1 MEASRKVEPIPQ
13 HIKRQFVRD
22 LQSGD
27 AVSDIFA
34 IASARSGTAKN
45 GPFWTLQLMDAT
57 GTVETKIWSP
67 LSQQFPAIECG
78 RLVFVEARA
87 SMYRDSIQLTLDR
100 LAYVHPVVDDED
112 EPVDVENGDLAL
124 RVDLSEYMP
133 SAPQKPEDMMHR
145 LEELCRQNLHYPPW
159 RRLMKRILGDPE
171 IRTRFMYSPG
181 AKAMH
186 HAYLGGLMEHTL
198 SVCGLCVK
206 FAEQYPHL
214 DREILFA
221 AATLHDLGKAW
232 ELSGGFA
239 NDYTDAGRLMG
250 HIQIGLER
258 IAPFLEDSGLP
269 DHLVLHLKHIILSHH
284 GEYEYGSPKRP
295 KTAEAFALH
304 YADNLDAKMNQVAN
318 ALAPVEDEALAAQE
332 NGGEPVEATGWSAFQ
347 RGLDRFLFKPR
358 STPGASIS
366 GNREKANKENQC
378 SLPLKG

>member
-1 MEASRKVEPIPQ
+1 MEASRKGEPVPT
-13 HIKRQFVRD
+13 HTKRQFVRD

-27 AVSDIFA
+27 AVTDVFA

-45 GPFWTLQLMDAT
+45 GPFWTLHLMDAT
-57 GTVETKIWSP
+57 GTVEAKIWSP
-67 LSQQFPAIECG
+67 LSQQFPSIDPG
-78 RLVFVEARA
+78 RLVLVEARA
-87 SMYRDSIQLTLDR
+87 GTYRDSVQLSLDR
-100 LAYVHPVVDDED
+100 LTFVEAVLGEDDLPEQTA
-112 EPVDVENGDLAL
+112 EGEIAL
-124 RVDLSEYMP
+124 RVDFSEFMP
-133 SAPQKPEDMMHR
+133 SAPQKPEDMMHK

-159 RRLMKRILGDPE
+159 RRLMKKILNDPE
-171 IRTRFMYSPG
+171 IRHRFMYSPG

-186 HAYLGGLMEHTL
+186 HAYLGGLLEHTL

-206 FAEQYPHL
+206 FADQYPHL

-221 AATLHDLGKAW
+221 AAILHDLGKAW
-232 ELSGGFA
+232 ELSGGLA

-258 IAPFLEDSGLP
+258 IAPFLADSGLP

-304 YADNLDAKMNQVAN
+304 YADNMDAKMNQVAN
-318 ALAPVEDEALAAQE
+318 ALAPLEEAAPQPE
-332 NGGEPVEATGWSAFQ
+332 NGDESPAEVTGWSAFQ
-347 RGLDRFLFKPR
+347 RGLDRFLFKARP
-358 STPGASIS
+358 TPGASIPV
-366 GNREKANKENQC
+366 NREKTNKENQC

>member
-1 MEASRKVEPIPQ
+1 MEASRKVEPIPS
-13 HIKRQFVRD
+13 HTKRQFVRD

-27 AVSDIFA
+27 AVADVFA

-45 GPFWTLQLMDAT
+45 GPFWTLHLMDST
-57 GTVETKIWSP
+57 GTVEAKIWSP
-67 LSQQFPAIECG
+67 LSLQFPTIECG
-78 RLVFVEARA
+78 RLVLVEARV
-87 SMYRDSIQLTLDR
+87 SMYRESVQLTLDR
-100 LAYVHPVVDDED
+100 LAYVAPVLGEND
-112 EPVDVENGDLAL
+112 EPVDIQDGEVPL

-133 SAPQKPEDMMHR
+133 SAPQKPEDMMHK

-159 RRLMKRILGDPE
+159 RRMMKRILNDPE
-171 IRTRFMYSPG
+171 IRNRFMYAPG

-186 HAYLGGLMEHTL
+186 HAYLGGLLEHTL

-206 FAEQYPHL
+206 FADQYPHL

-221 AATLHDLGKAW
+221 AAILHDLGKAW

-239 NDYTDAGRLMG
+239 NDYTDVGRLMG
-250 HIQIGLER
+250 HIQIALEK
-258 IAPFLEDSGLP
+258 IAPFLENSDLP

-304 YADNLDAKMNQVAN
+304 YADNLDAKMNQVAK
-318 ALAPVEDEALAAQE
+318 ALAPLEETATLPE
-332 NGGEPVEATGWSAFQ
+332 NGDEPPAEVTGWSAFQ
-347 RGLDRFLFKPR
+347 RGLDRFLFKPLP
-358 STPGASIS
+358 TPGASIPV
-366 GNREKANKENQC
+366 NREKTSKENQC